1 MLRVDGERLHRHTS
15 LLELGI
21 DSLTGLELRNRLE
34 SALGLRLPA
43 SLAWTYPRLDLL
55 AAHLDA
61 RLADE
66 RPPPAE
72 PLAPPATPT
81 LDTSPDPELADLS
94 DDDLL
99 RALAAELERSP

>member
-1 MLRVDGERLHRHTS
+1 MLRVDGERIHRQTS

-21 DSLTGLELRNRLE
+21 DSLTGLELRNHLE

-66 RPPPAE
+66 HTPAK
-72 PLAPPATPT
+72 LVAPPDP
-81 LDTSPDPELADLS
+81 LPDTPDPDLADLS

-99 RALAAELERSP
+99 RALAAELERAP